1 MKRNIRIAAVTA
13 MLIGTIIFG
22 GVPVSAAEG
31 YSIPDHYAAVISD
44 TAIQWSDT
52 DSTGKKAGAVI
63 EKAIPNFG
71 TLVCYYVPDNYN
83 AESTITRESDKGTFH
98 FVIGRVPGG
107 PAANKRGMAAILC
120 TPDTVPIDV
129 SPAIFV
135 HELQA
140 KFGSTA
146 DSKATSTTPATP
158 TPGAEVKTTETKT
171 TYTDSE
177 FIAEVIRLINAER
190 ENAGVKPLKADDK
203 LIKIAGLKAKEMFE
217 VPYFN
222 HTSPNYGNPRQFAK
236 HYGYKNYSGVGENLY
251 RAVNAKPSEVVDWWM
266 NSPGHKKNMLNPMY
280 TKVGFGGY
288 GDLFYA
294 LELAKK

>member
-1 MKRNIRIAAVTA
+1 MKKNIRIAAITA

-22 GVPVSAAEG
+22 SVPTTAAEG
-31 YSIPDHYAAVISD
+31 YSIPDHYAAVISK

-63 EKAIPNFG
+63 EKEIPNFG
-71 TLVCYYVPDNYN
+71 TLVCYYVPDYYN
-83 AESTITRESDKGTFH
+83 ADTVITRESDKGTFY

-120 TPDTVPIDV
+120 TPDKVPIDV

-135 HELQA
+135 HELKA
-140 KFGSTA
+140 KFGSTTDGKTTA
-146 DSKATSTTPATP
+146 TTPTTAATS
-158 TPGAEVKTTETKT
+158 AEAKT

-177 FIAEVIRLINAER
+177 FIVEVIRLINVER
-190 ENAGVKPLKADDK
+190 ENVGVKPLKADDK
-203 LIKIAGLKAKEMFE
+203 LIEIAGLKAKEMYE
-217 VPYFN
+217 VPYFS

-236 HYGYKNYSGVGENLY
+236 HHGYKNYSGVGENLY
-251 RAVNAKPSEVVDWWM
+251 RTVNAKPSEVVDAWM
-266 NSPGHKKNMLNPMY
+266 NSPGHKKNMLNSMY